1 MKQKP
6 KQKLDTTTHL
16 NSSKNNRKRLEE
28 AIRRDKKG
36 EFEIHYLF
44 L

>member
-1 MKQKP
+1 MKQKT
-6 KQKLDTTTHL
+6 KQKLDTTSYL

-28 AIRRDKKG
+28 AIIRDKKG
-36 EFEIHYLF
+36 EFEIHDLI